1 MLEIQPNKEPFLFV
15 NDSLKVNYLKSAT
28 CKILLSPDDWFF
40 KCHWPGNPNMPAA
53 LQLESMTQVGGM
65 ILFSS
70 LEDKPKYLY
79 VRKINN
85 AVFYR
90 KIIPNT
96 EIIIISE
103 AIKYQKGIMSVKSKI
118 KCNRSDFLYSKSEF
132 SLINPEVI
140 PKLSS

>member
-15 NDSLKVNYLKSAT
+15 NDSLKVNYLKSAS

-103 AIKYQKGIMSVKSKI
+103 AIKYQKGIMSIKSKI
-118 KCNRSDFLYSKSEF
+118 NCNRSDSLYSKSEF